1 MWPIIKKAVNSDLS
15 TPLNVLIDSVKT
27 IANTSKTVIDAIDTN
42 VGSNA
47 DAASATGS
55 LHAKIKEIRSYLG
68 GEVLKAQHPRS
79 IKRIEWTVN
88 NTELTNVL
96 YVTGKGELLVL
107 VHVHPN
113 QNGDQGLYRIVLDEI
128 EIFNGSTGFGGTL
141 ISQESSDNYGK
152 VFSPDLAITTHSY
165 YSSISAPWGK
175 LGTIGGLNLPF
186 SSSLLIQCAKGVG
199 SNRVTGVALYSLE

>member
-1 MWPIIKKAVNSDLS
+1 VFG
-15 TPLNVLIDSVKT
+15 LNEALMSFIRRQ
-27 IANTSKTVIDAIDTN
+27 
-42 VGSNA
+42 VGLRT
-47 DAASATGS
+47 DAASSTGS
-55 LHAKIKEIRSYLG
+55 LHAKIVEMRAYLG

-79 IKRIEWTVN
+79 IKKIEWTVN

-96 YVTGKGELLVL
+96 YVTGKGELLAL

-113 QNGDQGLYRIVLDEI
+113 QNGDQGLYRIVLDGI
-128 EIFNGSTGFGGTL
+128 EIFNGSTGFGGTP
-141 ISQESSDNYGK
+141 ISQGSSDDYGK

-165 YSSISAPWGK
+165 YSSIPAPWGE

-186 SSSLLIQCAKGVG
+186 SSSLLIQCAKGEG